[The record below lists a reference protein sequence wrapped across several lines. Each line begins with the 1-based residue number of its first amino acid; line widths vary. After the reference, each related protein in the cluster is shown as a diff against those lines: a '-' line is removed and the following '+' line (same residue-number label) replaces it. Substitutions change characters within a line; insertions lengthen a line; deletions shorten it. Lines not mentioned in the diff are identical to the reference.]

1 MSDEIIIIDATNNG
15 NTPIVFEI
23 KENVKA
29 ISLDLLCNTQSLSE
43 YDGKFPK
50 TRPIEHFQLI
60 KDVCENIRA
69 FNLTPVLDPIFVS
82 SSDSKRIKALDVQQ
96 NGAAKSWLFQRLVT
110 RVGIQELSDDI
121 SNTSIGIGYNT
132 SGINI
137 AWGTNIHVCQNM
149 SILGGQNYMS
159 NYGSGKEP
167 TLQAIFERFREWLRN
182 ANERRAFDVEMIRK
196 MQNTFV
202 NAPKAVPEFIG
213 NLHMAAVRKA
223 YVDVSQPAPLN
234 ISQMSDYSKE
244 FLKLDTKIR
253 EKEDIDLFTLFNIGT
268 AILKPMKSDL
278 TDLWKN
284 GAEYGEFFLKSF
296 QLK

>member
-1 MSDEIIIIDATNNG
+1 MSNEIIIIDATNNG
-15 NTPIVFEI
+15 NTPIVFEA

-29 ISLDLLCNTQSLSE
+29 ISLSLLSNTQSLSE
-43 YDGKFPK
+43 YDGKLPK
-50 TRPIEHFQLI
+50 TRPVEHFQLI
-60 KDVCENIRA
+60 NDVCENIQA
-69 FNLTPVLDPIFVS
+69 FGFTPVIDPIFVS
-82 SSDSKRIKALDVQQ
+82 SSDSKRIKALDVDQTS
-96 NGAAKSWLFQRLVT
+96 AAKSWLFQRLVT
-110 RVGIQELSDDI
+110 RVNIKELSDEI

-137 AWGTNIHVCQNM
+137 AWGANVHVCQNM

-167 TLQAIFERFREWLRN
+167 SLQAIFERFREWLRN
-182 ANERRAFDVEMIRK
+182 ANDRRAFDVEMIRK
-196 MQNTFV
+196 MQSTFV
-202 NAPKAVPEFIG
+202 NATKAVPEFIG

-234 ISQMSDYSKE
+234 IGQMSDYSKE
-244 FLKLDTKIR
+244 FLKLDSAIKQ
-253 EKEDIDLFTLFNIGT
+253 KEEVDLFTLFNIGT

-284 GAEYGEFFLKSF
+284 NAEYGDFFLRSF
-296 QLK
+296 ALK